1 MRKIFLL
8 ILVFLLP
15 QISFA
20 DFGRLAY
27 VKTKF
32 DSLYYGEL
40 IAVRDS
46 LLVLATTPFAD
57 NRELSRKFDS
67 LLILR
72 CNQIDY
78 VKLLEQPA
86 KFTERIKFS
95 AIGAL
100 LGGGLLAAQYKQN
113 NKITT
118 TDWLIFP
125 LSVALGYLLGA
136 YFDISNYKQ
145 EILIFPECSNRFYS
159 TFSEHSRFKNSEPK
173 SFARKLN
180 QFIERNN

>member
-1 MRKIFLL
+1 MQKIFLL

-27 VKTKF
+27 IKTKC
-32 DSLYYGEL
+32 DSLYYGEI
-40 IAVRDS
+40 IAARDS
-46 LLVLATTPFAD
+46 LLVLSTNPFAD
-57 NRELSRKFDS
+57 NRQISDKFDS

-86 KFTERIKFS
+86 KFTKRIKFS
-95 AIGAL
+95 TIGAL

-118 TDWLIFP
+118 ADWLIFP
-125 LSVALGYLLGA
+125 LSVAIGYLLGA

-145 EILIFPECSNRFYS
+145 ETLIYPKCSNRFYQ
-159 TFSEHSRFKNSEPK
+159 TLSEHSRFKQSEPK

-180 QFIERNN
+180 QLIERNN